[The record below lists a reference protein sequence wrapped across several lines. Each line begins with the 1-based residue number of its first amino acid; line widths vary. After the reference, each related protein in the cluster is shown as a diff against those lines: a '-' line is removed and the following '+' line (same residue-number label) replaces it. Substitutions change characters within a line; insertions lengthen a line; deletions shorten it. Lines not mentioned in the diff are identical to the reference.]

1 MQDGSDKMQVVSD
14 AYIEN
19 MKKPFRKNRAYIK
32 GTIGIINS
40 DAQDSATVD
49 NEKNALAYFSNTK
62 KPFEEESVTHIYAT
76 AEQGFSKLD
85 GSRYFLPKE
94 NSGASFYNNGIVT
107 NELLGRIYISFKSVP
122 KLDIRGMTIDFG
134 DCFPSKFSIEN
145 DDVKYTYENDK
156 HIFVTEDVFDGTSRI
171 IITPISMINGQ
182 GRLRIY
188 KINFGVVVSF
198 GNVDTKSC
206 SITEYVSPTAETL
219 PSKDV
224 EIIIDNHDS
233 YYNVDNEK
241 SAISYLELGQE
252 VKIAFGYDVHGDGNI
267 EWLPEM
273 LTYLKSWSANDTEA
287 QFICADL
294 FTGMDGTYYK
304 GLYRKNG
311 ISLYNLALDV
321 LMDAGI
327 NPERY
332 YIDTYLK
339 SIIVN
344 NPLPPVK
351 HSEALQIIANA
362 GRCALYDDRDGR
374 IHLQASFRPD
384 MSISSNGEV
393 AYSKSK
399 NVLNDSP
406 KDAYA
411 VASSGFSVLDG
422 TLRFL
427 PQNGEY
433 LNTGYV
439 SSELSDSDGN
449 FSVNPKLTIVLE
461 AGFVAYGFK
470 INFRNVK
477 PEEFVVTTYNDGTKV
492 ETLAIHPTNVN
503 YDTQRRFEMFDRMV
517 IEFTKGSPN
526 SRIFVDEVR
535 VGDVTNY
542 QITRMYDMYGNPTA
556 TLTDKLKSMAV
567 IRSIYNESKEV
578 IELAS
583 EEVSVSP
590 SNDIYTIYFSDPSYQ
605 LAVEAENN
613 PSIKPVIIESSNYYA
628 KIKFSGVASHTSVRV
643 IVSGKEYAVKENR
656 YVKQHN
662 ENGAEMEWQN
672 PIVSNLDHAKDLEE
686 WLSSFYLGRAEYEF
700 DWRGDPR
707 VDANDLFYL
716 ELKDGRKT
724 MIRAYENSLTFN
736 GAWRGNIKSRAV
748 IV

>member
-1 MQDGSDKMQVVSD
+1 MQAVSD
-14 AYIEN
+14 AYIES
-19 MKKPFRKNRAYIK
+19 MKNPFRGNRAYIK

-49 NEKNALAYFSNTK
+49 NGKNALAYFSNLK
-62 KPFEEESVTHIYAT
+62 KPFNEENVTRIYAT

-85 GSRYFLPKE
+85 GSRYFLPKK

-156 HIFVTEDVFDGTSRI
+156 RLFVTEDVFDGTSRI

-198 GNVDTKSC
+198 GNADTKSC

-252 VKIAFGYDVHGDGNI
+252 VKIAFGYDVSGNGDI

-294 FTGMDGTYYK
+294 FTEMEGTYYK

-321 LMDAGI
+321 FADAGI
-327 NPERY
+327 KPERY

-339 SIIVN
+339 DIIIK
-344 NPLPPVK
+344 NPMPPVK

-384 MSISSNGEV
+384 MSISSNGET
-393 AYSKSK
+393 AYSKSE
-399 NVLNDSP
+399 NVLNDSQ

-411 VASSGFSVLDG
+411 VTSSGFSVLDG

-427 PQNGEY
+427 PKNGEY
-433 LNTGYV
+433 LNTGYI
-439 SSELSDSDGN
+439 SSAVSDSSGN
-449 FSVNPKLTIVLE
+449 FTENPKLIIDLE

-477 PEEFVVTTYNDGTKV
+477 PDEFALTTYNDGVMV
-492 ETLAIHPTNVN
+492 ESLIIHPTSAN
-503 YDTQRRFEMFDRMV
+503 YDTQRRFEMFDKMI

-542 QITRMYDMYGNPTA
+542 QITRKYDMRGNPTA
-556 TLTDKLKSMAV
+556 TLTDKLKSMTV
-567 IRSIYNESKEV
+567 IRSIYSESKEV

-583 EEVSVSP
+583 EEVAVSP
-590 SNDIYTIYFSDPSYQ
+590 SYTTHTVYFSDPSYQ
-605 LAVEAENN
+605 LSAIVEDNQY
-613 PSIKPVIIESSNYYA
+613 IKPTIIESSNYYA
-628 KIKFSGVASHTSVRV
+628 KIKFSGVTSPASVRV

-672 PIVSNLDHAKDLEE
+672 PLISDIIHAKDLEE
-686 WLSSFYLGRAEYEF
+686 WLSSFYLGRAEYEL

-724 MIRAYENSLTFN
+724 MIRAYENSLTFD